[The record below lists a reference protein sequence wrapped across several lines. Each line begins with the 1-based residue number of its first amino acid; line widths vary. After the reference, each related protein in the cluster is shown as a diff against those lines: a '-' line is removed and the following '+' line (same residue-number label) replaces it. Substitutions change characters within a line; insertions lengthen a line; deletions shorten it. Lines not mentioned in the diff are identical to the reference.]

1 MQTKT
6 TVDSVVPACV
16 TQDASAEVT
25 RGRAPHSPPPDGTVP
40 AGGAHSPPRLG
51 AGPCPQGSLPRSLR
65 GLGAL
70 APSIPW
76 AGQTPSSMV
85 IMELSHLQG
94 RTWRPRRGLRP
105 SSARTSPRSHS
116 CDLRHSLPFS
126 VPPFP
131 SLRNPIRSR
140 GGHPEEFL
148 VKREDRNSW
157 P

>member
-1 MQTKT
+1 MLRSHG
-6 TVDSVVPACV
+6 DVPRTRRPLMALCL
-16 TQDASAEVT
+16 QAELIPL
-25 RGRAPHSPPPDGTVP
+25 RDLVP
-40 AGGAHSPPRLG
+40 GPR
-51 AGPCPQGSLPRSLR
+51 PQGSLPRSLR

-70 APSIPW
+70 APSIPR

-94 RTWRPRRGLRP
+94 RTWRPRGGLRP
-105 SSARTSPRSHS
+105 RSARTSPRSHS
-116 CDLRHSLPFS
+116 CDLRHGLPFS

-131 SLRNPIRSR
+131 SLRSPIRSH

-148 VKREDRNSW
+148 VKLEARNSW

>member
-1 MQTKT
+1 MLRSHG
-6 TVDSVVPACV
+6 DVPRTRRPLMALCL
-16 TQDASAEVT
+16 QAELIPL
-25 RGRAPHSPPPDGTVP
+25 RDLVP
-40 AGGAHSPPRLG
+40 GPR
-51 AGPCPQGSLPRSLR
+51 PQGSLPRSLR

-70 APSIPW
+70 APGIPR

-94 RTWRPRRGLRP
+94 RTWRPRGGLRP

-116 CDLRHSLPFS
+116 CDLRHGLPFS

-131 SLRNPIRSR
+131 SLRNPIHSL

-148 VKREDRNSW
+148 VKLEARNSW